1 MKKVVII
8 DNDFNIQNLARKLSN
23 KDFDIFPITNIN
35 TTKSIIK
42 KYEPNYVLLNE
53 ELEGSYKLTKW
64 IRRKSR
70 ANLFILS
77 KNPDQNEYKKWKCK
91 SVLEHPITE
100 ESLKNLLLSES
111 HFLKD
116 NYKKQSE
123 NIHSFEKI
131 KIKKSAISQDDY
143 NNKFWGQEKR
153 SHINKNFLKREFNF
167 KNRSSN
173 KDLKKDLFNMS
184 KKDLNYEETEYK
196 ILVQNVISIYSA
208 QGGVGRTSTAIHLA
222 KLLNRLGVLLV
233 DLNFAEGPSDISL
246 YLQIPK
252 LPHLSKFISNQ
263 DSPRKAFNDTVINV
277 KKHNFDVIQTPPTL
291 RQSDQFNVSTLLNLI
306 EIAKRRYGI
315 IIADLPDNYD
325 DITLEMLNLS
335 SSVILMATLEL
346 GAAARLKEIYHLLD
360 PRQKIFLLI
369 NKYSKKSSVTLGD
382 MSEYLDLPVAGV
394 IENDP
399 ELLRRMEKG
408 NLSFD
413 DNTIFGSALKEIA
426 RKILNYNSN
435 KKY

>member
-8 DNDFNIQNLARKLSN
+8 DSDFNIQNLARKLSN
-23 KDFDIFPITNIN
+23 KDFDIFPIANIKA
-35 TTKSIIK
+35 TKPLVK
-42 KYEPNYVLLNE
+42 KYNPDYVLLNE

-64 IRRKSR
+64 IRRKSK

-77 KNPDQNEYKKWKCK
+77 KNPDHSEYKKWKCHGI
-91 SVLEHPITE
+91 LNHPLTE
-100 ESLKNLLLSES
+100 ESLKNLLFSES
-111 HFLKD
+111 PFLKD
-116 NYKKQSE
+116 DYKEQLE
-123 NIHSFEKI
+123 DRHSIEEI
-131 KIKKSAISQDDY
+131 KLKKPVISQYDY
-143 NNKFWGQEKR
+143 NSKFWGQEKR
-153 SHINKNFLKREFNF
+153 SHINKKFLKREFNF
-167 KNRSSN
+167 KDRFSNR
-173 KDLKKDLFNMS
+173 DLKKDLFNMG
-184 KKDLNYEETEYK
+184 KKDLNYEETGYK

-222 KLLNRLGVLLV
+222 KLLNKLGVLLI

-246 YLQIPK
+246 YLQLPK

-263 DSPRKAFNDTVINV
+263 DSPRKAFNDTIINV

-291 RQSDQFNVSTLLNLI
+291 RQSDQFDATTLMNLV

-335 SSVILMATLEL
+335 SSVILMTTLEL

-360 PRQKIFLLI
+360 PKQKIFLLI
-369 NKYSKKSSVTLGD
+369 NKHSKKSSVTPRD
-382 MSEYLDLPVAGV
+382 ISEYLDLPIAGL
-394 IENDP
+394 IEDDP
-399 ELLRRMEKG
+399 KLLRRMEKG
-408 NLSFD
+408 NLSFE

-426 RKILNYNSN
+426 EKILDYNLGQT
-435 KKY
+435 